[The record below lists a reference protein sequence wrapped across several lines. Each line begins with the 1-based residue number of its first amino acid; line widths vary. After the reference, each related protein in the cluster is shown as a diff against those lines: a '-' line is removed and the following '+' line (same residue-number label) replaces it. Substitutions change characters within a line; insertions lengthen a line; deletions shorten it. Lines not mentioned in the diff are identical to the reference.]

1 MHLTFSGQG
10 GFRHCTIC
18 SSQVWSLRQPP
29 LSKSQDGSQKA
40 FPVWSSTLQEE
51 PRSQINPVAEQG
63 SGFLQ
68 VTDTGQGGI
77 WQGFT
82 RLSQIVPLGQPPLS
96 KSQDGSQ
103 KALPVWSSTIHEE
116 PRSQTTPMQGFIAS
130 AWKLLYWQ
138 GYQNYTIDY
147 YFTWDTR
154 HSYLYNY
161 GEYLLVCEKMVQ
173 TSSD

>member
-18 SSQVWSLRQPP
+18 TACSSQVWSLQQPP
-29 LSKSQDGSQKA
+29 LSKSQDGS
-40 FPVWSSTLQEE
+40 PVWSSTLQEE
-51 PRSQINPVAEQG
+51 PRSQTNPVAEQG

-68 VTDTGQGGI
+68 VTDMGQGGI

-103 KALPVWSSTIHEE
+103 KTLPVWSSTIHEA

-130 AWKLLYWQ
+130 AWKLLL
-138 GYQNYTIDY
+138 TRISIDY
-147 YFTWDTR
+147 YFTWGTR
-154 HSYLYNY
+154 HS
-161 GEYLLVCEKMVQ
+161 
-173 TSSD
+173 